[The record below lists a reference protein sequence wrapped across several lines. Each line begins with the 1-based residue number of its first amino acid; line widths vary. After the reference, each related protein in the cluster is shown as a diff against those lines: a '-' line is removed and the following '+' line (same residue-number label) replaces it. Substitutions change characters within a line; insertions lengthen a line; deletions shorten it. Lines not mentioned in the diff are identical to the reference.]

1 MQPDTRR
8 YTALITGCSRGI
20 GLAIARAIAGSCR
33 RLFIV
38 GRDEKQLQAAS
49 AQLICDEV
57 IILAGDIT
65 KTQFREDIKARVDA
79 LGGINLLVNN
89 AGLSDFS
96 AFAEQSPEAIAAL
109 LDINLL
115 APISLT
121 QLLLPQLQ
129 QASTAQV
136 INIGSILGY
145 IGHPG
150 YAAYCASKF
159 GLRGFTEALAR
170 ELSDSH
176 IRVRLFSPRATKT
189 DLNSPAALELNRQ
202 LGNTEDSAEDVAKHF
217 LAFLERKEQEYRMG
231 FAEGLFT
238 KVNQMLPFVVSGH
251 MKKQLPKIRLALSV
265 KGIGKDGNNV

>member
-96 AFAEQSPEAIAAL
+96 AFVEQSPE
-109 LDINLL
+109 
-115 APISLT
+115 S
-121 QLLLPQLQ
+121 
-129 QASTAQV
+129 
-136 INIGSILGY
+136 IGS
-145 IGHPG
+145 
-150 YAAYCASKF
+150 
-159 GLRGFTEALAR
+159 
-170 ELSDSH
+170 
-176 IRVRLFSPRATKT
+176 
-189 DLNSPAALELNRQ
+189 
-202 LGNTEDSAEDVAKHF
+202 
-217 LAFLERKEQEYRMG
+217 RKLVHR
-231 FAEGLFT
+231 
-238 KVNQMLPFVVSGH
+238 
-251 MKKQLPKIRLALSV
+251 
-265 KGIGKDGNNV
+265 